1 MYVNICI
8 YEKAISKG
16 AFMKDA
22 DFVQDKEVKEYFDGE
37 FSPSTRV
44 ALVLS
49 YINMIREMNG
59 TEALSQD
66 KVKKALQECFSH
78 EVKGEKVDIS
88 KVLSALLQEEIAGD
102 EMLSALHKS
111 AVDLRVKQG
120 ANLDKKDFALQ
131 GRKASLMR
139 DKIEKVKGNFQA
151 QKGTFASA
159 KLGLYDAQSF
169 AEKMANAFMSK
180 EVILASCEKFKPKF
194 EQNEADY
201 IASLASLCDCVAG
214 NLVEDEASIAI
225 AGHLMQ

>member
-1 MYVNICI
+1 MLI
-8 YEKAISKG
+8 YTYDKRAWFKG
-16 AFMKDA
+16 AFMNNVE
-22 DFVQDKEVKEYFDGE
+22 FVQEKKLGDYFDGE
-37 FSPSTRV
+37 ISPSTAV
-44 ALVLS
+44 ALAVS
-49 YINMIREMNG
+49 YVNMINKISGKE
-59 TEALSQD
+59 TISQD
-66 KVKKALQECFSH
+66 NVKKALQECFSH

-120 ANLDKKDFALQ
+120 ENLDKKDFALQ

-169 AEKMANAFMSK
+169 AEKMANAFMPK

-194 EQNEADY
+194 QESEADY
-201 IASLASLCDCVAG
+201 IASLTTLCNYVAD
-214 NLVEDEASIAI
+214 NLVEDEASIVI
-225 AGHLMQ
+225 AERLMQ

>member
-1 MYVNICI
+1 MLI
-8 YEKAISKG
+8 YTYDKRAWFKG
-16 AFMKDA
+16 AFMNNVE
-22 DFVQDKEVKEYFDGE
+22 FVQEKKLGDYFDGE
-37 FSPSTRV
+37 ISPSTAV
-44 ALVLS
+44 ALAVS
-49 YINMIREMNG
+49 YVNMINKISGKE
-59 TEALSQD
+59 TISQD
-66 KVKKALQECFSH
+66 NVKKALQECFSH
-78 EVKGEKVDIS
+78 EVKGERVDIS

-102 EMLSALHKS
+102 EMLSALHKN

-120 ANLDKKDFALQ
+120 ENLDKKDFALQ

-169 AEKMANAFMSK
+169 AEKMANAFMPK
-180 EVILASCEKFKPKF
+180 EVILASCEKFKPIF

>member
-1 MYVNICI
+1 MNNA
-8 YEKAISKG
+8 E
-16 AFMKDA
+16 
-22 DFVQDKEVKEYFDGE
+22 FVQEKKLGEYFDGE
-37 FSPSTRV
+37 ISPSTAV
-44 ALVLS
+44 ALAVS
-49 YINMIREMNG
+49 YVNMINKISGKE
-59 TEALSQD
+59 TISQD
-66 KVKKALQECFSH
+66 NVKKALQECFSH
-78 EVKGEKVDIS
+78 EVKGERVDIS

-102 EMLSALHKS
+102 EMLSALHKN

-120 ANLDKKDFALQ
+120 ENLDKKDFALQ

-169 AEKMANAFMSK
+169 AEKMANAFKPK

-194 EQNEADY
+194 EQYEADY

-214 NLVEDEASIAI
+214 NLVEDEASIVI
-225 AGHLMQ
+225 AERLMQ

>member
-1 MYVNICI
+1 MLI
-8 YEKAISKG
+8 YTYDKRAWFKG
-16 AFMKDA
+16 AFMNNVE
-22 DFVQDKEVKEYFDGE
+22 FVQEKKLGDYFDGE
-37 FSPSTRV
+37 ISPSTAV
-44 ALVLS
+44 ALAVS
-49 YINMIREMNG
+49 YVNMINKISGKE
-59 TEALSQD
+59 TISQD
-66 KVKKALQECFSH
+66 NVKKALQECFSH
-78 EVKGEKVDIS
+78 EVKGEKFDIS

-120 ANLDKKDFALQ
+120 ENLDKKDFALQ

-169 AEKMANAFMSK
+169 AEKMANAFMPK

-194 EQNEADY
+194 EKNEADY

>member
-1 MYVNICI
+1 MNNV
-8 YEKAISKG
+8 E
-16 AFMKDA
+16 
-22 DFVQDKEVKEYFDGE
+22 FVQEKKLGDYFDGE
-37 FSPSTRV
+37 ISPSTAV
-44 ALVLS
+44 ALAVS
-49 YINMIREMNG
+49 YVNMINKISGKE
-59 TEALSQD
+59 TISQD
-66 KVKKALQECFSH
+66 NVKKALQECFSH
-78 EVKGEKVDIS
+78 EVKGEKFDIS

-120 ANLDKKDFALQ
+120 ENLDKKDFALQ

-169 AEKMANAFMSK
+169 AEKMANAFMPK

-194 EQNEADY
+194 EKNEADY

>member
-1 MYVNICI
+1 MNNV
-8 YEKAISKG
+8 E
-16 AFMKDA
+16 
-22 DFVQDKEVKEYFDGE
+22 FVQEKKLGDYFDGE
-37 FSPSTRV
+37 ISPSTAV
-44 ALVLS
+44 ALAVS
-49 YINMIREMNG
+49 YVNMINKISGKE
-59 TEALSQD
+59 TISQD
-66 KVKKALQECFSH
+66 NVKKALQECFSH

-120 ANLDKKDFALQ
+120 KNLDKKDFALQ
-131 GRKASLMR
+131 GRKAGVMR
-139 DKIEKVKGNFQA
+139 DKIEDVKGNFQA
-151 QKGTFASA
+151 QKGIFASA

-169 AEKMANAFMSK
+169 AEKMANSFMPK

>member
-1 MYVNICI
+1 MLI
-8 YEKAISKG
+8 YTYDKRAWFKG
-16 AFMKDA
+16 AFMNNVE
-22 DFVQDKEVKEYFDGE
+22 FVQEKKLGDYFDGE
-37 FSPSTRV
+37 ISPSTAV
-44 ALVLS
+44 ALAVS
-49 YINMIREMNG
+49 YVNMINKISGKE
-59 TEALSQD
+59 TISQD
-66 KVKKALQECFSH
+66 NVKKALQECFSH

-120 ANLDKKDFALQ
+120 KNLDKKDFALQ
-131 GRKASLMR
+131 GRKAGVMR
-139 DKIEKVKGNFQA
+139 DKIEDVKGNFQA
-151 QKGTFASA
+151 QKGIFASA

-169 AEKMANAFMSK
+169 AEKMANSFMPK

>member
-1 MYVNICI
+1 MLI
-8 YEKAISKG
+8 YTYDKRAWFKG
-16 AFMKDA
+16 AFMNNVE
-22 DFVQDKEVKEYFDGE
+22 FVQEKKLGDYFDGE
-37 FSPSTRV
+37 ISPSTAV
-44 ALVLS
+44 ALAVS
-49 YINMIREMNG
+49 YVNMINKISGKE
-59 TEALSQD
+59 TISQD
-66 KVKKALQECFSH
+66 NVKKALQECFSH

-120 ANLDKKDFALQ
+120 ENLDKKDFALQ

-151 QKGTFASA
+151 QKGAFASA

-169 AEKMANAFMSK
+169 AEKMANAFMPK

-201 IASLASLCDCVAG
+201 IASLANLCDCVAG

>member
-1 MYVNICI
+1 MLI
-8 YEKAISKG
+8 YTYDKRAWFKG
-16 AFMKDA
+16 AFMNNVE
-22 DFVQDKEVKEYFDGE
+22 FVQEKKLGDYFDGE
-37 FSPSTRV
+37 ISPSTAV
-44 ALVLS
+44 ALAVS
-49 YINMIREMNG
+49 YVNMINKMDGKE
-59 TEALSQD
+59 TISQD
-66 KVKKALQECFSH
+66 NVKKALQECFSH

-120 ANLDKKDFALQ
+120 ENLDKKDFALQ

-169 AEKMANAFMSK
+169 AEKMANAFMPK

>member
-1 MYVNICI
+1 MLI
-8 YEKAISKG
+8 YTYDKRAWFKG
-16 AFMKDA
+16 AFMNNVE
-22 DFVQDKEVKEYFDGE
+22 FVQEKKLGDYFDGE
-37 FSPSTRV
+37 ISPSTAV
-44 ALVLS
+44 ALAVS
-49 YINMIREMNG
+49 YVNMINKISGKE
-59 TEALSQD
+59 TISQD
-66 KVKKALQECFSH
+66 NVKKALQECFSH

-120 ANLDKKDFALQ
+120 ENLDKKDFALQ

-169 AEKMANAFMSK
+169 AEKMANAFMPK

-194 EQNEADY
+194 ERNEADY

>member
-1 MYVNICI
+1 MLI
-8 YEKAISKG
+8 YTYDKRAWFKG
-16 AFMKDA
+16 AFMNNA
-22 DFVQDKEVKEYFDGE
+22 EFVQEKKLGEYFDGE
-37 FSPSTRV
+37 ISPSTAV
-44 ALVLS
+44 ALAVS
-49 YINMIREMNG
+49 YVNMINKISGKE
-59 TEALSQD
+59 TISQD
-66 KVKKALQECFSH
+66 NVKKALQECFSH
-78 EVKGEKVDIS
+78 EVKGERVDIS

-102 EMLSALHKS
+102 EMLSALHKN

-120 ANLDKKDFALQ
+120 ENLDKKDFALQ

-169 AEKMANAFMSK
+169 AEKMANAFKPK

-194 EQNEADY
+194 EQYEADY

-214 NLVEDEASIAI
+214 NLVEDEASIII

>member
-1 MYVNICI
+1 MLI
-8 YEKAISKG
+8 YTYDKRAWFEG
-16 AFMKDA
+16 AFMNNVE
-22 DFVQDKEVKEYFDGE
+22 FVQEKKLGDYFDGE
-37 FSPSTRV
+37 ISPSTAV
-44 ALVLS
+44 ALAVS
-49 YINMIREMNG
+49 YVNMINKISGKE
-59 TEALSQD
+59 TISQD
-66 KVKKALQECFSH
+66 NVKKALQECFSH

-120 ANLDKKDFALQ
+120 ENLDKKDFALQ

-169 AEKMANAFMSK
+169 AEKMANAFMPK

-194 EQNEADY
+194 EKNEADY

>member
-1 MYVNICI
+1 MLI
-8 YEKAISKG
+8 YTYDKRAWFKG
-16 AFMKDA
+16 AFMNNVE
-22 DFVQDKEVKEYFDGE
+22 FVQEKKLGDYFDGE
-37 FSPSTRV
+37 ISPSTVV
-44 ALVLS
+44 ALAVS
-49 YINMIREMNG
+49 YVNMINKISGKE
-59 TEALSQD
+59 TISQD
-66 KVKKALQECFSH
+66 NVKKALQECFSH

-120 ANLDKKDFALQ
+120 ENLDKKDFALQ

-169 AEKMANAFMSK
+169 AEKMANAFMPK

-194 EQNEADY
+194 EKNEADY

>member
-1 MYVNICI
+1 MLI
-8 YEKAISKG
+8 YTYDKRAWFKG
-16 AFMKDA
+16 AFMNNVE
-22 DFVQDKEVKEYFDGE
+22 FVQEKKLGDYFDGE
-37 FSPSTRV
+37 ISPSTAV
-44 ALVLS
+44 ALAVS
-49 YINMIREMNG
+49 YVNMINKISG
-59 TEALSQD
+59 KEAISQD
-66 KVKKALQECFSH
+66 NVKKALQECFSH

-120 ANLDKKDFALQ
+120 ENLDKKDFALQ

-169 AEKMANAFMSK
+169 AEKMANAFMPK

-194 EQNEADY
+194 EKNEADY

>member
-1 MYVNICI
+1 MNNV
-8 YEKAISKG
+8 E
-16 AFMKDA
+16 
-22 DFVQDKEVKEYFDGE
+22 FVQEKKLGDYFDGE
-37 FSPSTRV
+37 ISPSTAV
-44 ALVLS
+44 ALAVS
-49 YINMIREMNG
+49 YVNMINKISGKE
-59 TEALSQD
+59 TISQD
-66 KVKKALQECFSH
+66 NVKKALQECFSH

-120 ANLDKKDFALQ
+120 ENLDKKDFALQ

-194 EQNEADY
+194 ERNEADY

>member
-1 MYVNICI
+1 MLI
-8 YEKAISKG
+8 YTYDKRAWFKG
-16 AFMKDA
+16 AFMNNIE
-22 DFVQDKEVKEYFDGE
+22 FVQEKKLGDYFDGE
-37 FSPSTRV
+37 ISPSTAV
-44 ALVLS
+44 ALAVS
-49 YINMIREMNG
+49 YVNMINKISGKE
-59 TEALSQD
+59 TISQD
-66 KVKKALQECFSH
+66 NVKKALQECFSH

-120 ANLDKKDFALQ
+120 ENLDKKDFALQ

-194 EQNEADY
+194 ERNEADY

>member
-1 MYVNICI
+1 MLI
-8 YEKAISKG
+8 YTYDKRAWFKG
-16 AFMKDA
+16 AFMNNVE
-22 DFVQDKEVKEYFDGE
+22 FVQEKKLGDYFDGE
-37 FSPSTRV
+37 ISPSTAV
-44 ALVLS
+44 ALAVS
-49 YINMIREMNG
+49 YVNMINKISGKE
-59 TEALSQD
+59 TISQD
-66 KVKKALQECFSH
+66 NVKKALQECFSH

-120 ANLDKKDFALQ
+120 ENLDKKDFALQ

-139 DKIEKVKGNFQA
+139 DRIEKVKGNFQA

-169 AEKMANAFMSK
+169 AEKMANAFMPK

-194 EQNEADY
+194 EKNEADY

>member
-1 MYVNICI
+1 MLI
-8 YEKAISKG
+8 YTYDKRAWFKG
-16 AFMKDA
+16 AFMNNVE
-22 DFVQDKEVKEYFDGE
+22 FVQEKKLGDYFDGE
-37 FSPSTRV
+37 ISPSSAV
-44 ALVLS
+44 ALAVS
-49 YINMIREMNG
+49 YVNMINKISGKE
-59 TEALSQD
+59 TISQD
-66 KVKKALQECFSH
+66 NVKKALQECFSH

-120 ANLDKKDFALQ
+120 ENLDKKDFALQ

-169 AEKMANAFMSK
+169 AEKMANAFMPK

>member
-1 MYVNICI
+1 MLI
-8 YEKAISKG
+8 YTYDKRAWFKG
-16 AFMKDA
+16 AFMNNA
-22 DFVQDKEVKEYFDGE
+22 EFVQEKKLGEYFDGE
-37 FSPSTRV
+37 ISPSTAV
-44 ALVLS
+44 ALAVS
-49 YINMIREMNG
+49 YVNMINKISGKE
-59 TEALSQD
+59 TISQD
-66 KVKKALQECFSH
+66 NVKKALQECFSH
-78 EVKGEKVDIS
+78 EVKGERVDIS

-102 EMLSALHKS
+102 EMLSALHKN

-120 ANLDKKDFALQ
+120 ENLDKKDFALQ

-169 AEKMANAFMSK
+169 AEKMANAFKPK

-194 EQNEADY
+194 EQYEADY

-214 NLVEDEASIAI
+214 NLVEDEASIVI
-225 AGHLMQ
+225 AERLMQ

>member
-44 ALVLS
+44 ALALS

-66 KVKKALQECFSH
+66 KVKKTLQECFSH

-88 KVLSALLQEEIAGD
+88 RVLSALLQEEIAGD

-120 ANLDKKDFALQ
+120 ENLDKKDFALQ
-131 GRKASLMR
+131 GRKAGVKR
-139 DKIEKVKGNFQA
+139 DKIEQIKGNYQT
-151 QKGTFASA
+151 QKDNFASA

-169 AEKMANAFMSK
+169 AEKMANSVMPK

-194 EQNEADY
+194 QESEADY
-201 IASLASLCDCVAG
+201 IASLTTLCNYVAD
-214 NLVEDEASIAI
+214 NLVEDEASIVI
-225 AGHLMQ
+225 AERLMQ

>member
-1 MYVNICI
+1 MNNV
-8 YEKAISKG
+8 E
-16 AFMKDA
+16 
-22 DFVQDKEVKEYFDGE
+22 FVQEKKLGDYFDGE
-37 FSPSTRV
+37 ISPSTAV
-44 ALVLS
+44 ALAVS
-49 YINMIREMNG
+49 YVNMINKISGKE
-59 TEALSQD
+59 TISQD
-66 KVKKALQECFSH
+66 NVKKALQECFSH

-120 ANLDKKDFALQ
+120 ENLDKKDFALQ

-169 AEKMANAFMSK
+169 AEKMANAFMPK

-194 EQNEADY
+194 EKNEADY

>member
-1 MYVNICI
+1 MLI
-8 YEKAISKG
+8 YTYDKRAWFKG
-16 AFMKDA
+16 AFMNNVE
-22 DFVQDKEVKEYFDGE
+22 FVQEKKLGDYFDGE
-37 FSPSTRV
+37 ISPSTAV
-44 ALVLS
+44 ALAVS
-49 YINMIREMNG
+49 YVNMINKISGKE
-59 TEALSQD
+59 TISQD
-66 KVKKALQECFSH
+66 NVKKALQECFSH

-120 ANLDKKDFALQ
+120 ENLDKKDFALQ

-169 AEKMANAFMSK
+169 AEKMANAFMPK

-194 EQNEADY
+194 EKNEADY

>member
-1 MYVNICI
+1 MLI
-8 YEKAISKG
+8 YTYDKRAWFKG
-16 AFMKDA
+16 AFMNNVE
-22 DFVQDKEVKEYFDGE
+22 FVQEKKLGDYFDGE
-37 FSPSTRV
+37 ISPSTAV
-44 ALVLS
+44 ALAVS
-49 YINMIREMNG
+49 YVNMINKISGKE
-59 TEALSQD
+59 TISQD
-66 KVKKALQECFSH
+66 NVKKALQECFSH

-120 ANLDKKDFALQ
+120 ENLDKKDFALQ

-194 EQNEADY
+194 ERNEADY

>member
-1 MYVNICI
+1 MLI
-8 YEKAISKG
+8 YTYDKRAWFKG
-16 AFMKDA
+16 AFMNNIE
-22 DFVQDKEVKEYFDGE
+22 FVQEKKLGDYFDGE
-37 FSPSTRV
+37 ISPSTAV
-44 ALVLS
+44 ALAVS
-49 YINMIREMNG
+49 YVNMINKISGKE
-59 TEALSQD
+59 TISQD
-66 KVKKALQECFSH
+66 NVKKALQECFSH

-120 ANLDKKDFALQ
+120 ENLDKKDFALQ

-169 AEKMANAFMSK
+169 AEKMANAFMPK

-194 EQNEADY
+194 EKNEADY